1 MWQCEIQRLSGSSSG
16 CIANFGRE
24 ASEMSTFPGYA
35 LTDVQAVIIT
45 YTDYR
50 MNGFSA

>member
-1 MWQCEIQRLSGSSSG
+1 MWQCEIRRLRGSSCG
-16 CIANFGRE
+16 CIANFGQE
-24 ASEMSTFPGYA
+24 AGEVSTILGYA